1 MAIGDETKDRQICCS
16 FCNKPQSQARRLIA
30 GPGVYICDECIEL
43 CMSILEDETNL
54 GNRKPNY
61 VESSSELP
69 KPQEIKKLLDDYV
82 IEIGRAHV

>member
-54 GNRKPNY
+54 GGRKPNY
-61 VESSSELP
+61 VETFASSCP
-69 KPQEIKKLLDDYV
+69 MT
-82 IEIGRAHV
+82 